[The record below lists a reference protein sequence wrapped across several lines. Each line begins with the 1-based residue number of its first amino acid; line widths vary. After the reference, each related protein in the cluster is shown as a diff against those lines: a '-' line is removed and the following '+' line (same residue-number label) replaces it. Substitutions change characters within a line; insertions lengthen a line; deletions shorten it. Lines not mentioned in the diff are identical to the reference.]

1 MSLEECSPETLPDSS
16 RVGELRRK
24 RHLFLA
30 RWHRPDNTAPAFR
43 VTPTLGRYLAAC
55 INRHPTAT
63 GPVTLGEL
71 PDETSYS
78 LVELPGGIAVITE
91 HGAFVLDAGRHD
103 QVRSEPL
110 KEEFCR
116 ALRILHRL
124 ETSEQGT
131 HALLDEARA
140 YFRGVRRDLSQ
151 ENLLRRLSLEQIEI
165 ALEQHQARTAPVIPE
180 ARLFGEALRARW
192 GISNWL
198 DSLSNDVER
207 IKDVLHSRS
216 ELLNSRHT
224 AWFAGAALP
233 LLFTIPLAAFTI
245 AEYHDW
251 KTVTGIIAGL
261 ILVNV
266 LLFIGFLRLTAWL
279 DRPPPGSAAP

>member
-1 MSLEECSPETLPDSS
+1 MRRARLPAAIAW
-16 RVGELRRK
+16 RLRRGNGAQ
-24 RHLFLA
+24 RLYAGDDEHA
-30 RWHRPDNTAPAFR
+30 RA
-43 VTPTLGRYLAAC
+43 
-55 INRHPTAT
+55 
-63 GPVTLGEL
+63 
-71 PDETSYS
+71 
-78 LVELPGGIAVITE
+78 
-91 HGAFVLDAGRHD
+91 
-103 QVRSEPL
+103 
-110 KEEFCR
+110 R
-116 ALRILHRL
+116 ALLAQGLDRRRL
-124 ETSEQGT
+124 RRMPPG
-131 HALLDEARA
+131 ARA
-140 YFRGVRRDLSQ
+140 LHAR
-151 ENLLRRLSLEQIEI
+151 E
-165 ALEQHQARTAPVIPE
+165 LEQHQARTAPVIPE